1 MLRRTFVALIAAAAL
16 STQVHAQEA
25 KPLNFGIISTESSTN
40 LKSVWQPVIDDL
52 SRAIGVPVKPF
63 FASDYAGI
71 IEGMRFNKVQ
81 MAWYGNKAAIEAV
94 DRANGEVFASVIDK
108 DGNPGYWSLL
118 IVNKDSD
125 IKSLDDLLKRRGQLT
140 YGAGD
145 PNSTSGTAVPGYY
158 LWAANKIEPKTF
170 FKAVRVSNHE
180 TNLLSVIN
188 KQVDVAVNNTEA
200 LERYRLSTGKDAND
214 SVRIL
219 WKSPLI
225 PADPLVMRT
234 DLPADMKARIRDF
247 FVNYGKGK
255 DAAREMANLKA
266 LTYQGFRAS
275 DNQQLVPIR
284 QIELA
289 REKAKIE
296 ADATIGQAE
305 KQKQLADLD
314 AKLASLRNCHDPGRA
329 FVPVPR
335 RPALVV
341 AGPAR
346 MGLCAGA
353 AGHVVAWRRHAA
365 AGPVAGLGQ
374 HGPVRGRLLPAQ
386 FPRLA
391 HVPGRDDRDGA
402 DRGVGHVPG
411 DRGGRAA
418 GAAVLVE
425 HGAGLGLPA
434 DAAPDGRLPRHQ

>member
-1 MLRRTFVALIAAAAL
+1 MLRRTFVTLIAAAAL
-16 STQVHAQEA
+16 STQAYAQDA
-25 KPLNFGIISTESSTN
+25 KTLNFGIISTESSTN

-81 MAWYGNKAAIEAV
+81 MGWFGNKSAIEAV
-94 DRANGEVFASVIDK
+94 DRAKGEVFASVIDK

-118 IVNKDSD
+118 IVNKDSNL
-125 IKSLDDLLKRRGQLT
+125 KTLDDVLKSGGKLS

-170 FKAVRVSNHE
+170 FKTVRASNHE
-180 TNLLSVIN
+180 ANLLSVIN

-214 SVRIL
+214 SVRVL

-225 PADPLVMRT
+225 PADPLVMRS
-234 DLPADMKARIRDF
+234 DLPADLKGRIRDF

-255 DAAREMANLKA
+255 DAEREMANLKA
-266 LTYQGFRAS
+266 LTYQGFRPS

-289 REKAKIE
+289 REKAKVE
-296 ADATIGQAE
+296 ADSTLGQAD
-305 KQKQLADLD
+305 KQKQLADID
-314 AKLASLRNCHDPGRA
+314 SKLASLGQ
-329 FVPVPR
+329 
-335 RPALVV
+335 PAV
-341 AGPAR
+341 AK
-346 MGLCAGA
+346 
-353 AGHVVAWRRHAA
+353 
-365 AGPVAGLGQ
+365 Q
-374 HGPVRGRLLPAQ
+374 
-386 FPRLA
+386 
-391 HVPGRDDRDGA
+391 
-402 DRGVGHVPG
+402 
-411 DRGGRAA
+411 
-418 GAAVLVE
+418 
-425 HGAGLGLPA
+425 
-434 DAAPDGRLPRHQ
+434 

>member
-1 MLRRTFVALIAAAAL
+1 MLRRTFVTLIAAAAL
-16 STQVHAQEA
+16 SAQAYAQDA
-25 KPLNFGIISTESSTN
+25 KTLNFGIISTESSTN

-81 MAWYGNKAAIEAV
+81 MGWFGNKSAIEAV
-94 DRANGEVFASVIDK
+94 DRAKGEVFASVIDK

-118 IVNKDSD
+118 IVNKDSNL
-125 IKSLDDLLKRRGQLT
+125 KTLDDVLKRGGTLS

-170 FKAVRVSNHE
+170 FKTVRASNHE

-200 LERYRLSTGKDAND
+200 LERYRLNTGKDAND
-214 SVRIL
+214 SVRVL

-234 DLPADMKARIRDF
+234 DLPADLKVRIRDF

-255 DAAREMANLKA
+255 DAERELANLKA

-289 REKAKIE
+289 REKVKVE
-296 ADATIGQAE
+296 ADATLGQAE
-305 KQKQLADLD
+305 KQKQLAELD
-314 AKLASLRNCHDPGRA
+314 SKLASLGQ
-329 FVPVPR
+329 
-335 RPALVV
+335 PA
-341 AGPAR
+341 AK
-346 MGLCAGA
+346 
-353 AGHVVAWRRHAA
+353 
-365 AGPVAGLGQ
+365 Q
-374 HGPVRGRLLPAQ
+374 
-386 FPRLA
+386 
-391 HVPGRDDRDGA
+391 
-402 DRGVGHVPG
+402 
-411 DRGGRAA
+411 
-418 GAAVLVE
+418 
-425 HGAGLGLPA
+425 
-434 DAAPDGRLPRHQ
+434 

>member
-1 MLRRTFVALIAAAAL
+1 MLRRTFVTLIAAAAL
-16 STQVHAQEA
+16 SAQAYAQDA
-25 KPLNFGIISTESSTN
+25 KTLNFGIISTESSTN

-81 MAWYGNKAAIEAV
+81 MGWFGNKSAIEAV
-94 DRANGEVFASVIDK
+94 DRAKGEVFASVIDK

-118 IVNKDSD
+118 IVNKDSNLMTLHD
-125 IKSLDDLLKRRGQLT
+125 VLKRGGTLS

-170 FKAVRVSNHE
+170 FKTVRASNHE

-200 LERYRLSTGKDAND
+200 LERYRLNTGKDAND
-214 SVRIL
+214 SVRVL

-234 DLPADMKARIRDF
+234 DLPADLKVRIRDF

-255 DAAREMANLKA
+255 DAERELANLKA

-289 REKAKIE
+289 REKAKVE
-296 ADATIGQAE
+296 ADATLGQAE
-305 KQKQLADLD
+305 KQKQLAELD
-314 AKLASLRNCHDPGRA
+314 SKLASLGQ
-329 FVPVPR
+329 
-335 RPALVV
+335 PA
-341 AGPAR
+341 AK
-346 MGLCAGA
+346 
-353 AGHVVAWRRHAA
+353 
-365 AGPVAGLGQ
+365 Q
-374 HGPVRGRLLPAQ
+374 
-386 FPRLA
+386 
-391 HVPGRDDRDGA
+391 
-402 DRGVGHVPG
+402 
-411 DRGGRAA
+411 
-418 GAAVLVE
+418 
-425 HGAGLGLPA
+425 
-434 DAAPDGRLPRHQ
+434 

>member
-1 MLRRTFVALIAAAAL
+1 MLRRTFITLIAAAAL
-16 STQVHAQEA
+16 STQAHAEDA
-25 KPLNFGIISTESSTN
+25 KTLNFGIISTESSSN

-81 MAWYGNKAAIEAV
+81 LGWFGNKSAIEAV
-94 DRANGEVFASVIDK
+94 DRAKGEVFASVIDK

-118 IVNKDSD
+118 IVNKDSNL
-125 IKSLDDLLKRRGQLT
+125 KTLDDVLKSGGKLS

-170 FKAVRVSNHE
+170 FKTVRASNHE

-200 LERYRLSTGKDAND
+200 LERYRLNTGKDAND
-214 SVRIL
+214 SVRVL

-225 PADPLVMRT
+225 PADPLVMRS
-234 DLPADMKARIRDF
+234 DLPADLKGRIRDF

-255 DAAREMANLKA
+255 DAQREMANLKA

-289 REKAKIE
+289 REKAKVE
-296 ADATIGQAE
+296 SDTTLGQAE
-305 KQKQLADLD
+305 KQQQLADLD
-314 AKLASLRNCHDPGRA
+314 KKL
-329 FVPVPR
+329 
-335 RPALVV
+335 
-341 AGPAR
+341 
-346 MGLCAGA
+346 
-353 AGHVVAWRRHAA
+353 
-365 AGPVAGLGQ
+365 AGLGQ
-374 HGPVRGRLLPAQ
+374 PAVAKQ
-386 FPRLA
+386 
-391 HVPGRDDRDGA
+391 
-402 DRGVGHVPG
+402 
-411 DRGGRAA
+411 
-418 GAAVLVE
+418 
-425 HGAGLGLPA
+425 
-434 DAAPDGRLPRHQ
+434 

>member
-1 MLRRTFVALIAAAAL
+1 MLRRTFVTLIAAAAL
-16 STQVHAQEA
+16 STQAHAEEA

-81 MAWYGNKAAIEAV
+81 LGWFGNKSAIEAV
-94 DRANGEVFASVIDK
+94 DRAKGEVFASVIDK

-118 IVNKDSD
+118 IVNKDSNL
-125 IKSLDDLLKRRGQLT
+125 KTLDDVLKSGGKLS

-170 FKAVRVSNHE
+170 FKTVRSSNHE
-180 TNLLSVIN
+180 SNLLSVIN

-200 LERYRLSTGKDAND
+200 LERYRLNTGKDAND
-214 SVRIL
+214 SVRVL

-225 PADPLVMRT
+225 PADPLVMRS
-234 DLPADMKARIRDF
+234 DLPADLKGRIRDF

-255 DAAREMANLKA
+255 DAQREMANLKA

-289 REKAKIE
+289 REKAKVE
-296 ADATIGQAE
+296 SDTTLGQAE
-305 KQKQLADLD
+305 KQQQLADLD
-314 AKLASLRNCHDPGRA
+314 KKL
-329 FVPVPR
+329 
-335 RPALVV
+335 
-341 AGPAR
+341 
-346 MGLCAGA
+346 
-353 AGHVVAWRRHAA
+353 
-365 AGPVAGLGQ
+365 AGLGQ
-374 HGPVRGRLLPAQ
+374 PAVAKQ
-386 FPRLA
+386 
-391 HVPGRDDRDGA
+391 
-402 DRGVGHVPG
+402 
-411 DRGGRAA
+411 
-418 GAAVLVE
+418 
-425 HGAGLGLPA
+425 
-434 DAAPDGRLPRHQ
+434 

>member
-1 MLRRTFVALIAAAAL
+1 MLRRTFVTLIAAAAL
-16 STQVHAQEA
+16 STQAHAEEA

-81 MAWYGNKAAIEAV
+81 LGWFGNKSAIEAV
-94 DRANGEVFASVIDK
+94 DRAKGEVFASVIDK

-118 IVNKDSD
+118 IVNKDSNL
-125 IKSLDDLLKRRGQLT
+125 KTLDDVLKSPGKLS

-170 FKAVRVSNHE
+170 FKTMRSSNHE

-200 LERYRLSTGKDAND
+200 LERYRLNTGKDAND
-214 SVRIL
+214 SVRVL

-225 PADPLVMRT
+225 PADPLVMRS
-234 DLPADMKARIRDF
+234 DLPADLKGRIRDF

-255 DAAREMANLKA
+255 DAQREMANLKA

-289 REKAKIE
+289 REKAKVE
-296 ADATIGQAE
+296 SDTTLGQAE
-305 KQKQLADLD
+305 KQQQLADLD
-314 AKLASLRNCHDPGRA
+314 KKL
-329 FVPVPR
+329 
-335 RPALVV
+335 
-341 AGPAR
+341 
-346 MGLCAGA
+346 
-353 AGHVVAWRRHAA
+353 
-365 AGPVAGLGQ
+365 AGLGQ
-374 HGPVRGRLLPAQ
+374 PATAKQ
-386 FPRLA
+386 
-391 HVPGRDDRDGA
+391 
-402 DRGVGHVPG
+402 
-411 DRGGRAA
+411 
-418 GAAVLVE
+418 
-425 HGAGLGLPA
+425 
-434 DAAPDGRLPRHQ
+434 

>member
-1 MLRRTFVALIAAAAL
+1 MLRRTFVTLIAAAAL
-16 STQVHAQEA
+16 STQAYAQDA
-25 KPLNFGIISTESSTN
+25 KTLNFGIISTESSTN

-81 MAWYGNKAAIEAV
+81 LGWFGNKSAIEAV
-94 DRANGEVFASVIDK
+94 DRAKGEVFASVIDK

-118 IVNKDSD
+118 IVNKDSNL
-125 IKSLDDLLKRRGQLT
+125 KTLDDVLKNGAKLS

-170 FKAVRVSNHE
+170 FKTVRASNHE
-180 TNLLSVIN
+180 ANLLSVIN

-200 LERYRLSTGKDAND
+200 LERYRLNTGKDAND
-214 SVRIL
+214 SVRVL

-225 PADPLVMRT
+225 PADPLVMRS
-234 DLPADMKARIRDF
+234 DLPADLKARVRDF

-255 DAAREMANLKA
+255 DAEREMANLKA

-289 REKAKIE
+289 REKAKVE
-296 ADATIGQAE
+296 ADTTLGQAE
-305 KQKQLADLD
+305 KQKQLTELD
-314 AKLASLRNCHDPGRA
+314 GKLASLGQ
-329 FVPVPR
+329 
-335 RPALVV
+335 PAT
-341 AGPAR
+341 AK
-346 MGLCAGA
+346 
-353 AGHVVAWRRHAA
+353 
-365 AGPVAGLGQ
+365 Q
-374 HGPVRGRLLPAQ
+374 
-386 FPRLA
+386 
-391 HVPGRDDRDGA
+391 
-402 DRGVGHVPG
+402 
-411 DRGGRAA
+411 
-418 GAAVLVE
+418 
-425 HGAGLGLPA
+425 
-434 DAAPDGRLPRHQ
+434 

>member
-1 MLRRTFVALIAAAAL
+1 MLRRTFVTLIAAAAL
-16 STQVHAQEA
+16 STQAHAEEA

-81 MAWYGNKAAIEAV
+81 LGWFGNKSAIEAV
-94 DRANGEVFASVIDK
+94 DRAKGEVFASVIDK

-118 IVNKDSD
+118 IVNKDSNL
-125 IKSLDDLLKRRGQLT
+125 KTLDDVLKNGAKLS

-170 FKAVRVSNHE
+170 FKTMRSSNHE

-200 LERYRLSTGKDAND
+200 LERYRLNTGKDAND
-214 SVRIL
+214 SVRVL

-225 PADPLVMRT
+225 PADPLVMRS
-234 DLPADMKARIRDF
+234 DLPADLKGRIRDF

-255 DAAREMANLKA
+255 DAQREMANLKA

-289 REKAKIE
+289 REKAKVE
-296 ADATIGQAE
+296 SDTTLGQAE
-305 KQKQLADLD
+305 KQQQLADLD
-314 AKLASLRNCHDPGRA
+314 KKL
-329 FVPVPR
+329 
-335 RPALVV
+335 
-341 AGPAR
+341 
-346 MGLCAGA
+346 
-353 AGHVVAWRRHAA
+353 
-365 AGPVAGLGQ
+365 AGLGQ
-374 HGPVRGRLLPAQ
+374 PATAKQ
-386 FPRLA
+386 
-391 HVPGRDDRDGA
+391 
-402 DRGVGHVPG
+402 
-411 DRGGRAA
+411 
-418 GAAVLVE
+418 
-425 HGAGLGLPA
+425 
-434 DAAPDGRLPRHQ
+434 

>member
-1 MLRRTFVALIAAAAL
+1 MLRRTFVTLIAAAAL
-16 STQVHAQEA
+16 STQAHAEEA

-81 MAWYGNKAAIEAV
+81 LGWFGNKSAIEAV
-94 DRANGEVFASVIDK
+94 DRAKGEVFASVIDK

-118 IVNKDSD
+118 IVNKDSNL
-125 IKSLDDLLKRRGQLT
+125 KTLDDVLKSPGKLS

-170 FKAVRVSNHE
+170 FKTMRSSNHE

-200 LERYRLSTGKDAND
+200 LERYRLNTGKDAND
-214 SVRIL
+214 SVRVL

-225 PADPLVMRT
+225 PADPLVMRS
-234 DLPADMKARIRDF
+234 DLPADLKGRIRDF

-255 DAAREMANLKA
+255 DAQREMANLKA

-289 REKAKIE
+289 REKAKVE
-296 ADATIGQAE
+296 SDTTLGQAE
-305 KQKQLADLD
+305 KQQQLVDLD
-314 AKLASLRNCHDPGRA
+314 KKL
-329 FVPVPR
+329 
-335 RPALVV
+335 
-341 AGPAR
+341 
-346 MGLCAGA
+346 
-353 AGHVVAWRRHAA
+353 
-365 AGPVAGLGQ
+365 AGLGQ
-374 HGPVRGRLLPAQ
+374 PATAKQ
-386 FPRLA
+386 
-391 HVPGRDDRDGA
+391 
-402 DRGVGHVPG
+402 
-411 DRGGRAA
+411 
-418 GAAVLVE
+418 
-425 HGAGLGLPA
+425 
-434 DAAPDGRLPRHQ
+434 

>member
-1 MLRRTFVALIAAAAL
+1 MLRRTFITLIAAAAL
-16 STQVHAQEA
+16 STQAHAEDA
-25 KPLNFGIISTESSTN
+25 KTLNFGIISTESSTN

-81 MAWYGNKAAIEAV
+81 MGWFGNKSAIEAV
-94 DRANGEVFASVIDK
+94 DRAKGEVFASVIDK

-118 IVNKDSD
+118 IVNKDSNL
-125 IKSLDDLLKRRGQLT
+125 KTLDDVLKSGGKLS

-170 FKAVRVSNHE
+170 FKTVRSSNHE
-180 TNLLSVIN
+180 SNLLSVIN

-200 LERYRLSTGKDAND
+200 LERYRLNTGKDAND
-214 SVRIL
+214 SVRVL

-225 PADPLVMRT
+225 PADPLVMRS
-234 DLPADMKARIRDF
+234 DLPADLKGRIRDF

-255 DAAREMANLKA
+255 DAQREMANLKA

-289 REKAKIE
+289 REKAKVE
-296 ADATIGQAE
+296 SDTTLGQAE
-305 KQKQLADLD
+305 KQQQLADLD
-314 AKLASLRNCHDPGRA
+314 KKL
-329 FVPVPR
+329 
-335 RPALVV
+335 
-341 AGPAR
+341 
-346 MGLCAGA
+346 
-353 AGHVVAWRRHAA
+353 
-365 AGPVAGLGQ
+365 AGLGQ
-374 HGPVRGRLLPAQ
+374 PAVAKQ
-386 FPRLA
+386 
-391 HVPGRDDRDGA
+391 
-402 DRGVGHVPG
+402 
-411 DRGGRAA
+411 
-418 GAAVLVE
+418 
-425 HGAGLGLPA
+425 
-434 DAAPDGRLPRHQ
+434 